1 MQTMIAA
8 SFVYGPS
15 AIKVG
20 PILDLLPCEDGLSH
34 CQIRGDKLLRSSTLN
49 NTSRLSHSN
58 KALLSERITKLAKA
72 LSDGVYERED
82 TIKMCLLAA
91 LAGESVFLLGP
102 PGIAKSLIAKRLI
115 QAFDHSSYFEYL
127 MTRFSTPEEVFG
139 PLSIQELKDN
149 GRYLRLTK
157 GYLPTAQVVFLDEIW
172 KAGPAI
178 LNTLLTVVNEKTFK
192 NGSDIERVPMR
203 LLVSASNELPD
214 EDSGLEALYDR
225 MLVRIFVNRIQNKQ
239 NFKSMLT
246 VGTVQEAEVPKEL
259 VITDQEYHQWQQ
271 ELERLTLSNEVFE
284 KLYQLKTMLEEKAK
298 QAGVEFAQSDMYVSD
313 RRWKKAV
320 KLLKASAYFNGRDEI
335 NPLDL
340 LLLQDCLWNSPES
353 LEIVQSVLKEFAL
366 KHAFDQQ
373 EVEHQIS
380 VCREDLA
387 EIQEELE
394 SEFAMM
400 LSMEST
406 TGLIKKQIHHF
417 DISKAKQYKVGNAT
431 DLVKL
436 VLLQSNMSVSE
447 SEKGDSRWVYVPKN
461 ELERVI
467 KDGQGDVYGYVN
479 QNTSLCRIRFEMDA
493 ANNLVIKDIAN
504 RAVLVGLVTNKG
516 LDASLYQEWQSKS
529 QQALAQL
536 THAEH
541 HLRQVKSNFRGA
553 LPHGFVNPELP
564 RLMEASLQQ
573 LTQQLESTKT
583 ECERTVFRFNNLDQF
598 FS

>member
-1 MQTMIAA
+1 MI
-8 SFVYGPS
+8 SPTRV
-15 AIKVG
+15 
-20 PILDLLPCEDGLSH
+20 
-34 CQIRGDKLLRSSTLN
+34 
-49 NTSRLSHSN
+49 SHSQ
-58 KALLSERITKLAKA
+58 KALLSERINKLAHA

-115 QAFDHSSYFEYL
+115 QAFDNSSYFEYL

-149 GRYLRLTK
+149 GRYLRLTE

-192 NGSDIERVPMR
+192 NGSDVERVPMR

-246 VGTVQEAEVPKEL
+246 VGTPQEAQIPEGL
-259 VITDQEYHQWQQ
+259 AITDEEYHLWQS
-271 ELERLTLSNEVFE
+271 ELEKLELSDEVFE
-284 KLYQLKTMLEEKAK
+284 KLYELKEMLE
-298 QAGVEFAQSDMYVSD
+298 QSATEGMSVDVSDTDMYVSD

-320 KLLKASAYFNGRDEI
+320 KLLKASAYFNGRDSV

-353 LEIVQSVLKEFAL
+353 REVVQRVVKEFAL
-366 KHAFDQQ
+366 KNAFDQQ
-373 EVEHQIS
+373 EVEQQIS
-380 VCREDLA
+380 LCREELA
-387 EIQEELE
+387 EAQEELE
-394 SEFAMM
+394 SEFGIM

-406 TGLIKKQIHHF
+406 TGLLKKQIHSY
-417 DISKAKQYKVGNAT
+417 DISDAKSYKVGSAF

-467 KDGQGDVYGYVN
+467 KEGHGDVYGYVN
-479 QNTSLCRIRFEMDA
+479 QNTNMCRLRFDIDA
-493 ANNLVIKDIAN
+493 GNNLVIKDIAN
-504 RAVLVGLVTNKG
+504 RAVLVSVVTQKG
-516 LDASLYQEWQSKS
+516 LDDGLYQSWLTKS
-529 QQALAQL
+529 EQALAQL
-536 THAEH
+536 EHAEH
-541 HLRQVKSNFRGA
+541 HLLKVRSNFHGA
-553 LPHGFVNPELP
+553 LPHSFIDQDLP
-564 RLMEASLQQ
+564 RAMEASLQHI
-573 LTQQLESTKT
+573 QQVLESTKT
-583 ECERTVFRFNNLDQF
+583 ECERTVFRFRNLNQF

>member
-1 MQTMIAA
+1 MI
-8 SFVYGPS
+8 SPTRV
-15 AIKVG
+15 
-20 PILDLLPCEDGLSH
+20 
-34 CQIRGDKLLRSSTLN
+34 
-49 NTSRLSHSN
+49 SHSQ
-58 KALLSERITKLAKA
+58 KALLSERINKLAHA

-115 QAFDHSSYFEYL
+115 QAFDNSSYFEYL

-149 GRYLRLTK
+149 GRYLRLTE

-192 NGSDIERVPMR
+192 NGSDVERVPMR

-225 MLVRIFVNRIQNKQ
+225 MLIRIFVNRIQNKQ

-246 VGTVQEAEVPKEL
+246 VGTPQEAQIPEGL
-259 VITDQEYHQWQQ
+259 AITDEEYHLWQS
-271 ELERLTLSNEVFE
+271 ELEKLELSDEVFE
-284 KLYQLKTMLEEKAK
+284 KLYELKEMLEQSATEGM
-298 QAGVEFAQSDMYVSD
+298 GVDVSDTDMYVSD

-320 KLLKASAYFNGRDEI
+320 KLLKASAYFNGRDSV

-353 LEIVQSVLKEFAL
+353 REVVQRVVKEFAL
-366 KHAFDQQ
+366 KQAFDQQ
-373 EVEHQIS
+373 EVEQQIS
-380 VCREDLA
+380 LCREELA
-387 EIQEELE
+387 EVQEELE
-394 SEFAMM
+394 SEFGIM

-406 TGLIKKQIHHF
+406 TGLLKKQIHSY
-417 DISKAKQYKVGNAT
+417 DISDAKSYEVGSAF

-467 KDGQGDVYGYVN
+467 KEGHGDVYGYVN
-479 QNTSLCRIRFEMDA
+479 QNSNMCRLRFDIDA
-493 ANNLVIKDIAN
+493 GNNLVIKDIAN
-504 RAVLVGLVTNKG
+504 RAVLVSVVTQKG
-516 LDASLYQEWQSKS
+516 LDDGLYQSWLTKS
-529 QQALAQL
+529 EQALAQL
-536 THAEH
+536 EHAEH
-541 HLRQVKSNFRGA
+541 HLLKVRSNFHGA
-553 LPHGFVNPELP
+553 LPHSFIDQDLP
-564 RLMEASLQQ
+564 RAMEASLQHI
-573 LTQQLESTKT
+573 QQVLESTKT
-583 ECERTVFRFNNLDQF
+583 ECERTVFRFRNLNQF

>member
-1 MQTMIAA
+1 MI
-8 SFVYGPS
+8 S
-15 AIKVG
+15 
-20 PILDLLPCEDGLSH
+20 
-34 CQIRGDKLLRSSTLN
+34 
-49 NTSRLSHSN
+49 TSRISHSN
-58 KALLSERITKLAKA
+58 KALLAERINKLAKA

-139 PLSIQELKDN
+139 PLSIQELKDH
-149 GRYLRLTK
+149 GRYHRLTQ

-214 EDSGLEALYDR
+214 KDSGLEALYDR

-246 VGTVQEAEVPKEL
+246 VGTVQEAKIPPGL
-259 VITDQEYHQWQQ
+259 AITDSEYHQWQQ
-271 ELERLTLSNEVFE
+271 ELDQLTLGDDVFE
-284 KLYQLKTMLEEKAK
+284 KLYQLKSLLEQKA
-298 QAGVEFAQSDMYVSD
+298 AEVGADFAQSEMYVSD

-320 KLLKASAYFNGRDEI
+320 KLLKASAYFNGRDAI

-353 LEIVQSVLKEFAL
+353 LEMVQQVMNEFAL
-366 KHAFDQQ
+366 NHAFDQQ
-373 EVEHQIS
+373 SVEQQLTL
-380 VCREDLA
+380 CREELLD
-387 EIQEELE
+387 IQEELE
-394 SEFAMM
+394 SEFSM
-400 LSMEST
+400 LVSLEST
-406 TGLIKKQIHHF
+406 TGLIKKQIHHY
-417 DISKAKQYKVGNAT
+417 DVSHAKSYRVGSAG

-467 KDGQGDVYGYVN
+467 KEGSGNVYGYVN
-479 QNTSLCRIRFEMDA
+479 QNTNLCLLRFDLDA
-493 ANNLVIKDIAN
+493 ANTLIVKDIAN
-504 RAVLVGLVTNKG
+504 RAVLVGLVDHKG
-516 LDASLYQEWQSKS
+516 LDASLYQEWLTKS
-529 QQALAQL
+529 QQAMAQL
-536 THAEH
+536 EQAEH
-541 HLRQVKSNFRGA
+541 HLRKVKSDFHGA
-553 LPHGFVNPELP
+553 LPHGFIHPELP
-564 RLMEASLQQ
+564 LAMEAGLQTLQ
-573 LTQQLESTKT
+573 QQLESTRA
-583 ECERTVFRFNNLDQF
+583 ECERTIFRFRSLDQF
-598 FS
+598 FV

>member
-1 MQTMIAA
+1 MIKPTQ
-8 SFVYGPS
+8 V
-15 AIKVG
+15 
-20 PILDLLPCEDGLSH
+20 
-34 CQIRGDKLLRSSTLN
+34 
-49 NTSRLSHSN
+49 SHSQ
-58 KALLSERITKLAKA
+58 KALLSERINKLAQA

-82 TIKMCLLAA
+82 TIKLCLLAA

-115 QAFDHSSYFEYL
+115 QAFDNSSYFEYL

-149 GRYLRLTK
+149 GRYLRLTE
-157 GYLPTAQVVFLDEIW
+157 GYLPTAQVVFLDEVW

-225 MLVRIFVNRIQNKQ
+225 MLVRVFVNRIQNKQ

-246 VGTVQEAEVPKEL
+246 VGTPQEAQIPEGL
-259 VITDQEYHQWQQ
+259 AITDEEYHQWQG
-271 ELERLTLSNEVFE
+271 ELENLALTDEVFE
-284 KLYQLKTMLEEKAK
+284 KLFELKSLLE
-298 QAGVEFAQSDMYVSD
+298 QAASESTGVDIADTDMYVSD

-320 KLLKASAYFNGRDEI
+320 KLLKASAYFNGRDAI

-353 LEIVQSVLKEFAL
+353 REVVRNVVKEFAL

-373 EVEHQIS
+373 DVEQQIS
-380 VCREDLA
+380 LCREELDD
-387 EIQEELE
+387 IQEELE
-394 SEFAMM
+394 SEFGIM
-400 LSMEST
+400 LSLESS
-406 TGLIKKQIHHF
+406 TGLLKKQVNSY
-417 DISKAKQYKVGNAT
+417 DISGAKSYKVGSAF

-467 KDGQGDVYGYVN
+467 KEGHGDVYGYVN
-479 QNTSLCRIRFEMDA
+479 QNTNMCRLRFDVDA

-504 RAVLVGLVTNKG
+504 RAVLVSVVTNKG
-516 LDASLYQEWQSKS
+516 LDASLYQEWLTKAE
-529 QQALAQL
+529 QAMAQL
-536 THAEH
+536 DHAEH
-541 HLRQVKSNFRGA
+541 HLRKVRSNFHGA
-553 LPHGFVNPELP
+553 LPHNFIDPELP
-564 RLMEASLQQ
+564 RAMEASLQHI
-573 LTQQLESTKT
+573 QQVLESTKT
-583 ECERTVFRFNNLDQF
+583 ECERTVFRFKNLDQF

>member
-1 MQTMIAA
+1 MI
-8 SFVYGPS
+8 SPTRV
-15 AIKVG
+15 
-20 PILDLLPCEDGLSH
+20 
-34 CQIRGDKLLRSSTLN
+34 
-49 NTSRLSHSN
+49 SHSQ
-58 KALLSERITKLAKA
+58 KALLSERINKLAHA

-115 QAFDHSSYFEYL
+115 QAFDNSSYFEYL

-149 GRYLRLTK
+149 GRYLRLTE

-192 NGSDIERVPMR
+192 NGSDVERVPMR

-246 VGTVQEAEVPKEL
+246 VGTPQEAQIPEGL
-259 VITDQEYHQWQQ
+259 AITDEEYHLWQS
-271 ELERLTLSNEVFE
+271 ELEKLQLSDEVFE
-284 KLYQLKTMLEEKAK
+284 KLYELKQMLE
-298 QAGVEFAQSDMYVSD
+298 QAAMESTGADIADTDMYVSD

-320 KLLKASAYFNGRDEI
+320 KLLKASAYFNGRDTV

-353 LEIVQSVLKEFAL
+353 REVVQRVVKEFAL
-366 KHAFDQQ
+366 KQAFDQQ
-373 EVEHQIS
+373 EVEQQIS
-380 VCREDLA
+380 LCREELA
-387 EIQEELE
+387 EVQEELE
-394 SEFAMM
+394 SEFGIM

-406 TGLIKKQIHHF
+406 TGLLKKQIHSY
-417 DISKAKQYKVGNAT
+417 DISDAKTYKVGSAF

-467 KDGQGDVYGYVN
+467 KEGNGDVYGYVN
-479 QNTSLCRIRFEMDA
+479 QNTNMCRLRFDIDA

-504 RAVLVGLVTNKG
+504 RAVLVSVVTNKG
-516 LDASLYQEWQSKS
+516 LDEGLYQSWLTKS
-529 QQALAQL
+529 EQALAQL
-536 THAEH
+536 EHAEH
-541 HLRQVKSNFRGA
+541 HLLKVRSNFHGA
-553 LPHGFVNPELP
+553 LPHSFIDQDLP
-564 RLMEASLQQ
+564 RAMEASLQHI
-573 LTQQLESTKT
+573 QQVLESTKT
-583 ECERTVFRFNNLDQF
+583 ECERTVLRFRNLNQF